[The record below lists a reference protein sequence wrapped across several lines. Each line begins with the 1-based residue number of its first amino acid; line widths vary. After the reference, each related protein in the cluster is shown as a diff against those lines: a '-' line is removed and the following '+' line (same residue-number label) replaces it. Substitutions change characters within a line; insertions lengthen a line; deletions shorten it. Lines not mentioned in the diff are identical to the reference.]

1 MLNIHTMEYY
11 SPITKNEI
19 MLFAAI
25 RMELE
30 SLILS
35 EANQTKDKHL
45 MILLVCAIKTK
56 QNQNDTNEHELTVT
70 SGERWKGGIVREFGT
85 DMYTLLYFKWMG
97 TSLVVQRLKTSH
109 SPCRGPWFNPWS
121 GNCPHATLKDPA
133 CCNKDQRRHR
143 RMDICV

>member
-1 MLNIHTMEYY
+1 MWNIHTMEYY

-19 MLFAAI
+19 MSFAAI

-97 TSLVVQRLKTSH
+97 TSLVVQQLRLRTRH
-109 SPCRGPWFNPWS
+109 AGGPGSIP
-121 GNCPHATLKDPA
+121 GQGTVHMPH
-133 CCNKDQRRHR
+133 
-143 RMDICV
+143 